1 MTSITVAP
9 RCFTS
14 YTPSILC
21 YYSSST
27 SHFFS
32 RGFSFLLHLFVM
44 KDKRGTK
51 LSRSS
56 TSGSSSLPSSV
67 STPPPS
73 SSGSLPPPVSPPD
86 VSSRRPPS
94 PMYEHGS
101 PNEEIPVVDLSF
113 EEEDAFPS
121 LCGMRCL
128 LSNSSMTSTVGFL
141 GRSVM
146 AMSSSSTTLLK
157 KRRCA
162 RRTPLM
168 PKPLHHLLLTPWP
181 QPSLLPMSMMHLKG
195 SKTIIVMVETRS
207 VVLRLPPK
215 RWCLQGA
222 CSKEFIN
229 NDDFVLLH
237 HKFF

>member
-9 RCFTS
+9 RRFMG

-32 RGFSFLLHLFVM
+32 RVSYFLLHLFVM

-51 LSRSS
+51 RSRSS
-56 TSGSSSLPSSV
+56 MSGSSSLPSSV

-86 VSSRRPPS
+86 VSSHQPAS

-101 PNEEIPVVDLSF
+101 PNEEISVVDLSS

-128 LSNSSMTSTVGFL
+128 PGNSSMTSTVGFL

-146 AMSSSSTTLLK
+146 AMSSSSMTPLK
-157 KRRCA
+157 KRRCM

-181 QPSLLPMSMMHLKG
+181 QPSLLPMPMMHPKG
-195 SKTIIVMVETRS
+195 SKMIIVMVETRQ
-207 VVLRLPPK
+207 VVLRLPHK
-215 RWCLQGA
+215 KWCLQGA